1 MDNIKKV
8 LDAELEKMGLF
19 VDTITYKDK
28 RLEIVVDSNDKI
40 VDLDTVVKATN
51 VISPLLDEHDFIKES
66 YVLDVSSKEKG
77 GN

>member
-51 VISPLLDEHDFIKES
+51 VISPLLDEHEFIKES

>member
-51 VISPLLDEHDFIKES
+51 GHLTFVR
-66 YVLDVSSKEKG
+66 
-77 GN
+77 

>member
-1 MDNIKKV
+1 
-8 LDAELEKMGLF
+8 MGLF

>member
-1 MDNIKKV
+1 MDNIKKI